1 MENNKVVGVS
11 EMKAKANEW
20 LTVKRELK
28 ALGTEVCGVRKRLKL
43 IEADLVT
50 MMTNSHTESINI
62 DGKEVSRNK
71 GVASKDV

>member
-28 ALGTEVCGVRKRLKL
+28 TLGTEVCGVRKRLKL

-71 GVASKDV
+71 GVASKDL